1 MQDRKDRVAV
11 VTGAAGDI
19 GRAIAA
25 ALSESHAKV
34 VLVDIDPD
42 ALSMRFPA
50 FRFRLRFEN
59 LRRHRSAGSCKAGLG
74 GWGAG

>member
-1 MQDRKDRVAV
+1 MQDRKDPLAV

-25 ALSESHAKV
+25 ALAESHAKV

-42 ALSMRFPA
+42 ALSTA
-50 FRFRLRFEN
+50 LS
-59 LRRHRSAGSCKAGLG
+59 LLA
-74 GWGAG
+74 